1 MATIKFYSDK
11 AMEHQVYPDINPD
24 GIYPGVTVGL
34 ANNLVSEDGSASTG
48 TFTYRKTGGSTD
60 VSDGYA
66 QLQQLIGNTTSTT
79 IPESLRINVTYIGGI
94 TNAHLTRSVWKTQIS
109 ESGTYEFIYTPIMTH
124 SSSTTESLIYS
135 LNKTT
140 FARYVNEVTADYT
153 FTYKASVSYTDTA
166 SVISSF
172 DQSTFITKVNETP
185 GTYTF
190 TYQATTSGDD
200 PVWTLEGEEVTMSD
214 YGITLESTVT
224 EGSAITVSYTSNS
237 WYLGS
242 NSVSLSNYGI
252 VTTGNEKV
260 GDTITISY
268 SSNVWQLNGVTQNLD
283 DYSITLDGTPIV
295 GDVIQIIYQTEQL
308 GVVVI
313 AKPTKLYSIGLNQFD
328 VNGSNILAGYT
339 INSSGVVTAS
349 SGSYVIWFRCLGS
362 QTYTIY
368 DSVESS
374 IVRAAY
380 SDVAAAT
387 GETGTVLSEQSTA
400 TNGQSLTNSTTTKY
414 YEADEAGYMWI
425 ATTDIDN
432 LCCHL
437 TLNGTNDSNY
447 ETYWDSE
454 YNISYE
460 DANGNTITSYGL
472 PNLGNYYDIMDFTNH
487 RYYKN
492 VDRIEYSSANLTTVK
507 GYNTQYVYDA
517 SWIYYGLTE
526 TQTYSLP
533 ETSNSYQVSNFGTEE
548 FIDTDLDVTATIYYQ
563 VNLKDKLRYSVEVTE
578 NKTTEI
584 TDDSTDTEY
593 PSAKA
598 ARNSVVDIY
607 AALGLHVETYS
618 SAETYAVGDY
628 IVHDNVLY
636 KCHTAVTTGAA
647 WDDST
652 RNVTYETGTA
662 MTALDDTT
670 FAASDLVTEGGL
682 GEYTVC
688 NIIDQGIAYVITPNG
703 RKRYISTG
711 DYGITLGTS
720 TIYTGLYKDTITVKN
735 DNWERSYLFKA

>member
-11 AMEHQVYPDINPD
+11 EKEHQVYPDINPD

-48 TFTYRKTGGSTD
+48 EFTYRKTGGSTD

-124 SSSTTESLIYS
+124 TSSTSESLVYS
-135 LNKTT
+135 LNKST

-166 SVISSF
+166 SAVSSF
-172 DQSTFITKVNETP
+172 NQSTFISKVSETP

-190 TYQATTSGDD
+190 TYQAATSGGTATWMLDGD
-200 PVWTLEGEEVTMSD
+200 EVTMSD
-214 YGITLESTVT
+214 YGITLNSSIS
-224 EGSAITVSYTSNS
+224 EGTSITVSYTSNS

-242 NSVSLSNYGI
+242 NSISLSNYGI

-260 GDTITISY
+260 GNTITVSY
-268 SSNVWQLNGVTQNLD
+268 SSNVWQLNGVTKNLT

-295 GDVIQIIYQTEQL
+295 DDKIQIIYQTEQL
-308 GVVVI
+308 GTIVI
-313 AKPTKLYSIGLNQFD
+313 SKPTKLFSVGFNQFD

-349 SGSYVIWFRCLGS
+349 SGSYVIWFRCLGG
-362 QTYTIY
+362 QEYVIY
-368 DSVESS
+368 DSVASS
-374 IVRAAY
+374 VVRGAY
-380 SDVAAAT
+380 SDAAAAT
-387 GETGTVLSEQSTA
+387 GETGTVLSASST
-400 TNGQSLTNSTTTKY
+400 GSTTLKY
-414 YEADEAGYMWI
+414 YKPTSDGYMWI

-437 TLNGTNDSNY
+437 KVTGIADATY
-447 ETYWDSE
+447 ESYWDSE

-460 DANGNTITSYGL
+460 DATGNTITSYGL
-472 PNLGNYYDIMDFTNH
+472 PNLGNYYDIMDFANH

-517 SWIYYGLTE
+517 NWIYYGLTE
-526 TQTYSLP
+526 TKTYSLP
-533 ETSNSYQVSNFGTEE
+533 ETSNSYQVSSAGTEE
-548 FIDTDLDVTATIYYQ
+548 FIGTDLDVTATIYYQ
-563 VNLKDKLRYSVEVTE
+563 INLKDKLRNSVEVIE

-584 TDDSTDTEY
+584 TDNSTDTEY

-607 AALGLHVETYS
+607 AALGLHVDTYS
-618 SAETYAVGDY
+618 TAETYAVGDY
-628 IVHDNVLY
+628 VVYNNVLY
-636 KCHTAVTTGAA
+636 KCHTAVTTGSE

-652 RNVTYETGTA
+652 KTVTYTTGTA
-662 MTALDDTT
+662 MSALNTTT
-670 FAASDLVTEGGL
+670 FKASSLVKEGGL

-688 NIIDQGIAYVITPNG
+688 NIIDQGVAYVITPNG
-703 RKRYISTG
+703 RKRSISTG

-720 TIYTGLYKDTITVKN
+720 TIYTGLYKSTITVKN
-735 DNWERSYLFKA
+735 SHWERSYLFKA